1 MMAADARLDAPVC
14 LPPRPLARQPR
25 IGLPPGTV
33 DTHFHVIRAGAPL
46 AATRSY
52 TPSVATLDEWL
63 HLADSVGIARGVVVQ
78 PSVYG
83 FDNSVLIE
91 ALRAAPDRLR
101 GIVVVRPEL
110 PRRELEELHDLGVR
124 GVRWNTRNLGGLA
137 LDSVRPLAERIAPF
151 GWVLQFLVRSEQL
164 HDLAAMAPSLGLPV
178 IVDHLG
184 FIALSPATR
193 DATVAQLRTLLDAG
207 NCYVKISAPYRLGG
221 GPADFAAVASALVQS
236 HPDRLLWGTDWPHTE
251 MREIVP
257 DDADLIDSIGD
268 WLPETARHKILI
280 DSPNALF
287 FRS

>member
-1 MMAADARLDAPVC
+1 MVLEGTADAPVC
-14 LPPRPLARQPR
+14 LPPRPLSRQPR
-25 IGLPPGTV
+25 LALPAGTV
-33 DTHFHVIRAGAPL
+33 DTHFHVVRSGAPL

-63 HLADSVGIARGVVVQ
+63 DLADSVGIAKGVVVQ

-101 GIVVVRPEL
+101 GIVVVSPET
-110 PRRELEELHDLGVR
+110 PSIELKELDRLGVR

-137 LDSVRPLAERIAPF
+137 LDSVRPLAERIASF
-151 GWVLQFLVRSEQL
+151 GWVLQFLVRPEQL
-164 HDLAAMAPSLGLPV
+164 PDLAAMAPSFGLPV

-184 FIALSPATR
+184 FTTLSRATR
-193 DATVAQLRTLLDAG
+193 DATIAQMRRLLDAG

-221 GPADFAAVASALVQS
+221 EPEDFAVVARALVQS

-251 MREIVP
+251 MYKVVP
-257 DDADLIDSIGD
+257 DDADLIDSID
-268 WLPETARHKILI
+268 AWLPQSARQKILA
-280 DSPNALF
+280 DTPNALF